1 MKKRFILSLLVFSFL
16 IAGTANVRAQGTV
29 DRSKLMGT
37 WQQCDSTGK
46 VIIGDAGVIEYKMIT
61 PEAFSVIQA
70 RKEDHICMVVFFGTY
85 NIENDIYTETLD
97 FATPGMVMAKGGKN
111 AFYISMKNDL
121 LYIKGINN
129 SYNQIWKK
137 AEKL

>member
-1 MKKRFILSLLVFSFL
+1 MKKQFILSILVLSFL
-16 IAGTANVRAQGTV
+16 FAGAANVRAQDTI
-29 DRSKLMGT
+29 DRSSLVGT

-46 VIIGDAGVIEYKMIT
+46 TLVMDAGVIEYKMIT
-61 PEAFSVIQA
+61 PETFSVIQA

-85 NIENDIYTETLD
+85 NIENDIYTEMLD
-97 FATPGMVMAKGGKN
+97 FATPAMVMAKGGKN